1 MVSDYCNSAVF
12 VINSLENQSSMQAF
26 ENVYTFFINFWEI
39 MIASIVLFIY
49 LLNKIV
55 LKGF

>member
-1 MVSDYCNSAVF
+1 
-12 VINSLENQSSMQAF
+12 MQAF

-39 MIASIVLFIY
+39 TIASIVFTY

>member
-1 MVSDYCNSAVF
+1 
-12 VINSLENQSSMQAF
+12 MQAF

-39 MIASIVLFIY
+39 TIASIVLFTY